1 MAASTK
7 VATCSLEPLLVGCQE
22 ARLFEHLQQ
31 QQQQQ
36 IVLSHVWR
44 LACAINIRLE
54 RIRRG
59 GRVHVRL
66 KLLHSRIGGQG
77 PFGGGADHAVTVL
90 TYDFGRDRYA
100 RHDMKSGW
108 SSRRRSA

>member
-1 MAASTK
+1 MAVSTK
-7 VATCSLEPLLVGCQE
+7 AATFSLEPLLVGSPE
-22 ARLFEHLQQ
+22 AGLFEYLQQ
-31 QQQQQ
+31 QQT
-36 IVLSHVWR
+36 VLSHVWR

-66 KLLHSRIGGQG
+66 KLLHSRIGEQG
-77 PFGGGADHAVTVL
+77 PFSGGADHAVTGL

-100 RHDMKSGW
+100 PHDMKSGW
-108 SSRRRSA
+108 SSRRYSA